1 MQENDKAR
9 ERRVEMVMDNCEV
22 VTDELLLSYH
32 KTILRLYISKIDQTA
47 LFFSFFSLHFEI
59 AFTNLDNTQL
69 KTSCLQKVKIF
80 LKASD
85 KDPSTKVHT
94 EQKINVRKGVT

>member
-1 MQENDKAR
+1 
-9 ERRVEMVMDNCEV
+9 MDNCEV

-32 KTILRLYISKIDQTA
+32 KTHYITCILANCT
-47 LFFSFFSLHFEI
+47 FFFFFFFHFEI

-85 KDPSTKVHT
+85 KNPSTKAHT
-94 EQKINVRKGVT
+94 EQKINIRKAVT